1 MNICNQ
7 RIGFTLI
14 EILVVISIV
23 GILSSVIYASFSD
36 ARHSAQNKSLA
47 VELKEVQL
55 ALEVYKAQNGE
66 YPAAY
71 YGTIP
76 SCDGAAAGGA
86 DYARD
91 SKFCPDRPIIVDL
104 APEFIA
110 KLPSYKKSANASC
123 IIFYQVESTD
133 HGWYKLTAENCVSG
147 DESIEPDDA
156 VAQCPSYCGT
166 TAPYTCGSVAYST
179 YVLSSVF
186 KQSMA
191 VYSAGGQCK

>member
-66 YPAAY
+66 YPAAHN
-71 YGTIP
+71 GTT
-76 SCDGAAAGGA
+76 SFCEGAAGGA

-91 SKFCPDRPIIVDL
+91 NGSCPDRPIIVDL

-110 KLPSYKKSANASC
+110 KLPSYKKSANAGC
-123 IIFYQVESTD
+123 TIFYEVESTD

-156 VAQCPSYCGT
+156 VARCPSYCGT
-166 TAPYTCGSVAYST
+166 TAPHTCDGVAYGT
-179 YVLSSVF
+179 YVLSPGF